1 MSKTAKCTR
10 NSQIQRNIQNGSYVH
25 NGRFRDYG
33 TLPED
38 IPSWD
43 YRVRRQGEML
53 ARVERKIR
61 KAKQLDI
68 YKNLRQ
74 YYRMNTAEAFL
85 QDIERSIKQ
94 VEKESNSQPR
104 KGMMVYLD
112 KSTPIMVQYA
122 NESSFNRAKA
132 MALG

>member
-1 MSKTAKCTR
+1 MYPHLKRIGQSKRKDKIMSKTAKCTR

-61 KAKQLDI
+61 KAK
-68 YKNLRQ
+68 
-74 YYRMNTAEAFL
+74 
-85 QDIERSIKQ
+85 
-94 VEKESNSQPR
+94 
-104 KGMMVYLD
+104 
-112 KSTPIMVQYA
+112 
-122 NESSFNRAKA
+122 
-132 MALG
+132 